1 MLQNSP
7 HTLFQYARSCQSRR
21 SQLFLGQQGD
31 DYIPR
36 YDPLPQARNRA
47 TSLTLW
53 SSAPLSSSRCEETA
67 AGKVV
72 PAVEAD
78 SFALQPIKG
87 SCRGMAPSPARVYYT
102 PCQPSWD
109 MVRVEVNEWH
119 PGSTWDIPSSKVLGW
134 VRQEDHLFSGVLGRV
149 EAASRVLT
157 SEQQPQDHS
166 TTKLMTMMTHVE
178 NYRRTVLP
186 QQLGAPDTLSRV
198 ISASQPL
205 DSSKAAKT
213 DRMSSL
219 TSLPSLAVV
228 GPAKTA
234 AGVRP
239 GSGHPSPVPQNPP
252 PGSVCSAWWTS
263 VQEPRQA
270 SPSRRRVS

>member
-1 MLQNSP
+1 M
-7 HTLFQYARSCQSRR
+7 
-21 SQLFLGQQGD
+21 
-31 DYIPR
+31 
-36 YDPLPQARNRA
+36 
-47 TSLTLW
+47 
-53 SSAPLSSSRCEETA
+53 
-67 AGKVV
+67 

-87 SCRGMAPSPARVYYT
+87 SCRGMAPSPVRVYYT

-119 PGSTWDIPSSKVLGW
+119 PGSTWGIPSLKVLGW
-134 VRQEDHLFSGVLGRV
+134 VQQDDRLLSGVLGRV

-219 TSLPSLAVV
+219 TSLFSLAVV

-234 AGVRP
+234 TGVLEDP
-239 GSGHPSPVPQNPP
+239 VIPVLSPRDLRQAQCASLVDRSPNNL
-252 PGSVCSAWWTS
+252 
-263 VQEPRQA
+263 QEPTTSISKQKEGGVMAPAVPAIVCALLVRA
-270 SPSRRRVS
+270 TCHAVAVLRMRSSYYLYDI

>member
-1 MLQNSP
+1 MP
-7 HTLFQYARSCQSRR
+7 
-21 SQLFLGQQGD
+21 
-31 DYIPR
+31 
-36 YDPLPQARNRA
+36 DPANP
-47 TSLTLW
+47 
-53 SSAPLSSSRCEETA
+53 
-67 AGKVV
+67 
-72 PAVEAD
+72 
-78 SFALQPIKG
+78 
-87 SCRGMAPSPARVYYT
+87 
-102 PCQPSWD
+102 WD

-119 PGSTWDIPSSKVLGW
+119 PGSTWGIPSSKVLGR
-134 VRQEDHLFSGVLGRV
+134 VQQDDHLRSGVLGRA

-166 TTKLMTMMTHVE
+166 TTKLVTMRTHVE
-178 NYRRTVLP
+178 DYRRTVLP

-219 TSLPSLAVV
+219 TS
-228 GPAKTA
+228 
-234 AGVRP
+234 
-239 GSGHPSPVPQNPP
+239 HPSPVPQRPP

-270 SPSRRRVS
+270 SPSR